1 MLGGSGIA
9 RGIMRTTRAQHL
21 HSRLY
26 LFGLPMIGFP
36 SLRGMISDKFG
47 CGTREETSSGRLV
60 RKVTTAVQLAVSVLR
75 HPDVVIRKLCTSS
88 CDAIRVCEHELS
100 WRWDELVSDWSFAD
114 RIDFVRVDNFE
125 YSVLLKMAG
134 SGYRRFA
141 RSRLYEY
148 ILVVMRF
155 YYCI

>member
-75 HPDVVIRKLCTSS
+75 HPDVVIRKLSARRAAT
-88 CDAIRVCEHELS
+88 LS
-100 WRWDELVSDWSFAD
+100 GCASMS
-114 RIDFVRVDNFE
+114 
-125 YSVLLKMAG
+125 
-134 SGYRRFA
+134 
-141 RSRLYEY
+141 
-148 ILVVMRF
+148 
-155 YYCI
+155 

>member
-60 RKVTTAVQLAVSVLR
+60 RKVTTAVQLAVSGDPQTLHVELR
-75 HPDVVIRKLCTSS
+75 RYQG
-88 CDAIRVCEHELS
+88 
-100 WRWDELVSDWSFAD
+100 
-114 RIDFVRVDNFE
+114 VR
-125 YSVLLKMAG
+125 A
-134 SGYRRFA
+134 
-141 RSRLYEY
+141 
-148 ILVVMRF
+148 
-155 YYCI
+155 